1 MIIVVYIDT
10 CKILPFSLSTYAF
23 KSILKYPVM
32 FNSNMKSRQS
42 KFKYGFVQ
50 LFWVPFIVYIFTDDV
65 NASWSLFFLLYEKKV
80 NLFLHTLLRNSKA
93 K

>member
-50 LFWVPFIVYIFTDDV
+50 LF
-65 NASWSLFFLLYEKKV
+65 
-80 NLFLHTLLRNSKA
+80 
-93 K
+93 